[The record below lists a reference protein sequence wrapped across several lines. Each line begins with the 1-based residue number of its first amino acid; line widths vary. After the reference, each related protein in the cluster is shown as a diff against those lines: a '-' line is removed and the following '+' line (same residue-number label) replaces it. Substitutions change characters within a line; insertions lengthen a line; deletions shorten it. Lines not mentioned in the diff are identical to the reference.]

1 MQTDTEIQ
9 ATVFDVPSGNVRG
22 FVTAILPIKGKSKRI
37 AHATLLVDE
46 TPSVY
51 IEVPKAAPLDR
62 LDAIAEGLK
71 AFAAKV
77 RVLCPA
83 SVAQEG

>member
-1 MQTDTEIQ
+1 MT
-9 ATVFDVPSGNVRG
+9 AT
-22 FVTAILPIKGKSKRI
+22 LPIKGKSKRI